1 MEKKRVFLAF
11 AIKPDR
17 PLAEKIKHLQNKFS
31 TYQIKWVSPDNL
43 HVTLYFFGELATE
56 QIDALRKL
64 LHEALNDSPTFSF
77 SVTSPGIFRNKKDP
91 RVLWLDIEASS
102 QLINLKN
109 QIDNAVIPLG
119 FTPNDNRFHPHLTLG
134 RFLPRQKNS
143 SLLDNL
149 LNEWQSTE
157 QFEYNVPELVLFES
171 KQTQTGV
178 RYYPIDIFPLI
189 PQETKKQDIFL
200 QLE

>member
-11 AIKPDR
+11 AIKLDR
-17 PLAEKIKHLQNKFS
+17 PLAEKIKQLQNELS
-31 TYQIKWVSPDNL
+31 TYRIKWVNADNF
-43 HVTLYFFGELATE
+43 HVTLSFFAELTAE

-77 SVTSPGIFRNKKDP
+77 SVTRPGIFRNRKDP
-91 RVLWLDIEASS
+91 WVLWLDIEASS

-134 RFLPRQKNS
+134 HFLPRQKNS

-149 LNEWQSTE
+149 FNEWQSTE
-157 QFEYNVPELVLFES
+157 QFKYTVPELVLFES

-178 RYYPIDIFPLI
+178 RYYPINVFPLI
-189 PQETKKQDIFL
+189 PQ
-200 QLE
+200 

>member
-11 AIKPDR
+11 AIKLDR
-17 PLAEKIKHLQNKFS
+17 PLADKIKQLQNKFS
-31 TYQIKWVSPDNL
+31 ANLIKWVSTDNF
-43 HVTLYFFGELATE
+43 HVTLFFFGELTAE
-56 QIDALRKL
+56 QIDALQKL
-64 LHEALNDSPTFSF
+64 LHEALNNSTTFSF
-77 SVTSPGIFRNKKDP
+77 SVTGPGIFRNRKDP

-109 QIDNAVIPLG
+109 QINNTVIPLG
-119 FTPNDNRFHPHLTLG
+119 FTSNDKRFHPHLTLG

-157 QFEYNVPELVLFES
+157 QLEYTVRELVLFES

-178 RYYPIDIFPLI
+178 RYYPIDVFSLI
-189 PQETKKQDIFL
+189 PQ
-200 QLE
+200 